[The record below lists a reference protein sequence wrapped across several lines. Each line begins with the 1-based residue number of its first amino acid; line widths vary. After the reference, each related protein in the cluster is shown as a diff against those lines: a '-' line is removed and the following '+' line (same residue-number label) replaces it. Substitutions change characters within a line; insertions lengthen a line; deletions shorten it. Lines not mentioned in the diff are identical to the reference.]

1 MYEDKY
7 NGLYVTHK
15 PEDHE
20 DWVKRKQSYKDRM
33 TKKKTSDVP
42 KDDDA
47 DDSSGKKLTL
57 TDTLKT
63 ALMTKCDITGAQA
76 DALIKEAESEADF

>member
-1 MYEDKY
+1 
-7 NGLYVTHK
+7 
-15 PEDHE
+15 
-20 DWVKRKQSYKDRM
+20 
-33 TKKKTSDVP
+33 
-42 KDDDA
+42 
-47 DDSSGKKLTL
+47 LTL